1 MNKYR
6 LLLSFL
12 LLASTSTLFAQIP
25 EDCADRQQTNGW
37 PEFYCDCK
45 YTAEDFILPL
55 DIQISDT
62 RWFKGKISDLAQG
75 ISAYLNSDCP
85 MKFEVYPFCT
95 SKTPEYE
102 KIFEQNQANTIDGTS
117 IKQRLE
123 DAGYGSADGTFY
135 ISISPIVGLGGRLI
149 LRSEEDGM
157 PSSCDDP
164 LHIFPGMSLYST
176 QPTDVYVIDP
186 SNIAETTDIIIHWDA
201 DSNTPCDLQI
211 TSNSCNGPIMA
222 EVTLDATNSC
232 YTFTAETLD
241 EAWFNDEKFYLHF
254 SHSTNTAGFVRCLV
268 PEYTAVYKDT
278 TICQGMGVQV
288 GDTSLTQTTTYLLD
302 TVFLHIN
309 KYKVNYLNV
318 HVLAPE
324 IQYDTLSLKAT
335 QLPYIYKQQSITEF
349 RDYDLLLSY
358 EDNCDEHIALHV
370 QHHIDTLRHTI
381 DSTIC
386 FGGTFKRGE
395 KIYKN
400 DITFVDTVAVNQDT
414 ISITTLNVLFDK
426 EPTIYYDTLAL
437 KSTEL
442 SKPYRY
448 RLPNGNAET
457 ITAFGQYKFTYENP
471 PCQEQ
476 LLLYVYHQI
485 DTIYQIVDTTLCT
498 NTSFLYNDTLN
509 ITSDTAFVDSIWL
522 NQDALYIADIQVH
535 FAIDQ
540 LQYDTLYLKTTDFPY
555 LYRKQQLV
563 TLDQLNTELD
573 VYLQF
578 NNACDEHYRLYIRHR
593 VDTIYPVIDTT
604 ICQGRI
610 YDYSQSLHILS
621 DTSFVDSCFL
631 NADTFQIISVHA
643 QFSVPELRYDTLQLK
658 KADVPYLY
666 FDQYTIADFGDYE
679 FILQR
684 TDLCDEYVR
693 LHVMH
698 QIDTIYATMD
708 TTICQ
713 GKTFSHDGKVYTS
726 NTTLCTEEWLNED
739 TYQITTINLM
749 FAAPEWQRDTL
760 YLKIADLPYSYQEQQ
775 TITDFGDY
783 NFILHRD
790 GSCDEQ
796 ILLHVS
802 HKIDTIYTVLDTT
815 ICQGKTFLHDGKT
828 YTSNT
833 ILYANDWLNDD
844 TYHITT
850 IHLSFTTPELQR
862 DTLYL
867 KTTDLPYTYREYF
880 TIPADGLNQEHE
892 FKLNIPDAC
901 NEHYLIYAKHHVDT
915 IYQIVDSILCY
926 GTYSY
931 EYEGKYYTKEQS
943 FTKYI
948 QVNPDTLLVDIHNFY
963 IDTEPSV
970 IYDTLTLEVSQFPY
984 EYPLPDYSELI
995 INNYGEYEQEYE
1007 NYETWCVEIILLTV
1021 KPEDSNITTS
1031 VSNLPVTK
1039 RAQLVMQEGRVYIIL
1054 GNNRFTLLGERIQ

>member
-1 MNKYR
+1 MKAS
-6 LLLSFL
+6 LKHIFSFI
-12 LLASTSTLFAQIP
+12 ATMIAIPLFAVIP
-25 EDCADRQQTNGW
+25 EDCESERNKYDYPTHYCECTH
-37 PEFYCDCK
+37 EFLPF
-45 YTAEDFILPL
+45 ALPL
-55 DIQISDT
+55 DVRITDTVWYKASLNQLSD
-62 RWFKGKISDLAQG
+62 GL
-75 ISAYLNSDCP
+75 SAYLHSDGDVS
-85 MKFEVYPFCT
+85 FDVYQNCT
-95 SKTPEYE
+95 SKNIRYQAVFE
-102 KIFEQNQANTIDGTS
+102 KNQTNSVNSQTIQDKLEQEG
-117 IKQRLE
+117 
-123 DAGYGSADGTFY
+123 
-135 ISISPIVGLGGRLI
+135 IVGNAIFRICIAPRNGTGGRVI
-149 LRSEEDGM
+149 CTSQKQGFT
-157 PSSCDDP
+157 SSCDDP
-164 LHIFPGMSLYST
+164 LYLFPGMKIATHTTKNTYIINPAEIENITDFLLLWEEENHST
-176 QPTDVYVIDP
+176 AQLQITRNACDGELVADVELVDMNTPYTLSAQQIQEAKDNGEYFYLHLTHTSSFGHLHCIAKEYTHIITEVALCQGRELVLQDTILTESTYYIYDTIQTSISTFDVYVYNLVI
-186 SNIAETTDIIIHWDA
+186 ET
-201 DSNTPCDLQI
+201 
-211 TSNSCNGPIMA
+211 
-222 EVTLDATNSC
+222 
-232 YTFTAETLD
+232 
-241 EAWFNDEKFYLHF
+241 
-254 SHSTNTAGFVRCLV
+254 
-268 PEYTAVYKDT
+268 
-278 TICQGMGVQV
+278 
-288 GDTSLTQTTTYLLD
+288 
-302 TVFLHIN
+302 
-309 KYKVNYLNV
+309 
-318 HVLAPE
+318 PE
-324 IQYDTLSLKAT
+324 IQYDTLCLKST
-335 QLPYIYKQQSITEF
+335 QLPFIYKQQIISEF
-349 RDYDLLLSY
+349 RDYEFLLSY
-358 EDNCDEHIALHV
+358 ENDCDEYIALHV
-370 QHHIDTLRHTI
+370 QHHIDTLRHAI

-386 FGGTFKRGE
+386 FGGTFKRGD
-395 KIYKN
+395 KIHKS
-400 DITFVDTVAVNQDT
+400 DITFVDTVAINQDT

-476 LLLYVYHQI
+476 LLLYVHHQI
-485 DTIYQIVDTTLCT
+485 DTIYQMVDTTLCA
-498 NTSFLYNDTLN
+498 NTSFLYNDTLL

-522 NQDALYIADIQVH
+522 NQDALYLADIKVH

-573 VYLQF
+573 VYIQF
-578 NNACDEHYRLYIRHR
+578 NNVCDEHYRLYICHR

-643 QFSVPELRYDTLQLK
+643 QFSAPELRYDTLQLK

-666 FDQYTIADFGDYE
+666 FDQLTITDFGDYE

-684 TDLCDEYVR
+684 PDLCDEYIR

-749 FAAPEWQRDTL
+749 FAAPEWQHDTL
-760 YLKIADLPYSYQEQQ
+760 YLKTADLPYSYQEQQ

-943 FTKYI
+943 FAKYI